1 MTSRAPRVLL
11 LSDAASFHTERF
23 ARQLKRQGCWVVT
36 ASLEEGSMRSIRLK
50 RLGPVKSFHY
60 LLAVPQLK
68 GIIKRF
74 KPDVINA
81 HYACGYGFIA
91 AQARGDDGAPI
102 VLNVWGSDVLVV
114 PQKSPQHKLKTR
126 RAIEGAEWVFGDSEY
141 LMRCAGEIASIKN
154 GQVVPWG
161 IEAEYLKLHKENYRL
176 SRPLQVITPRVHE
189 DVYNNEFIL
198 KALAPL
204 LQQGKVE
211 LTIPDFGSRAEEFR
225 SLAGEIR
232 QSGAHL
238 YRKRERGAFL
248 KFMAGHD
255 VYLSA
260 SRSDS
265 SPASLIE
272 AMALGLIPIAADT
285 DGVSEWLT
293 PESGFGFEQDNVEQ
307 LRSLISR
314 LAVDANP
321 YEDMRKKNLERV
333 KREAIFENN
342 VARQVEIMKSLVKG
356 SD

>member
-1 MTSRAPRVLL
+1 MIAKAPRILL

-23 ARQLKRQGCWVVT
+23 ARQLKRQGCRVVT

-91 AQARGDDGAPI
+91 VQARGDKGAPI
-102 VLNVWGSDVLVV
+102 ILNIWGSDVLVV
-114 PQKSPQHKLKTR
+114 PHKSSQHKLKTR

-141 LMRCAGEIASIKN
+141 LMRRAGEIGSIKN
-154 GQVVPWG
+154 SQVVPWG
-161 IEAEYLKLHKENYRL
+161 IEAQYLKLHKESYRL
-176 SRPLQVITPRVHE
+176 SRPLQIITPRVHE

-198 KALAPL
+198 KALTPL

-211 LTIPDFGSRAEEFR
+211 LTIPDFGSKVEKFR
-225 SLAGEIR
+225 VLAGGLQR
-232 QSGAHL
+232 SGVHL
-238 YRKRERGAFL
+238 YRKLDRYQFL

-272 AMALGLIPIAADT
+272 AMALGLIPVAADT
-285 DGVSEWLT
+285 DGVKEWLT
-293 PESGFGFEQDNVEQ
+293 PESGFRFEPDNVDR
-307 LRSLISR
+307 LCSLISNM
-314 LAVDANP
+314 AVDANP
-321 YEDMRKKNLERV
+321 YEEMRKKNLERV
-333 KREAIFENN
+333 KREAIFEKN
-342 VARQVEIMKSLVKG
+342 VSKQVEIMKSLVKG
-356 SD
+356 ID